1 ELLKMAQIAPSIL
14 SADFSCLREQIKRV
28 EETGINHLHLDI
40 MDGHFVPN
48 ITFGP
53 PVIKKLKSH
62 TGLIFDVHLMIEKPE
77 RYIDDFI
84 AAGADILT
92 VHSEA
97 CIHLHRTMQSIKD
110 QGIKVGVALNPATPI
125 VNITHVLDL
134 ADLVLIMS
142 VNPGFGGQKFISS
155 SLDKINELAEIKE
168 KHKFNFIIEVDGGI
182 NPNTISK
189 VVSAGAELLVAGSAV
204 FKENQIEENIA
215 TLQKSILGLI

>member
-1 ELLKMAQIAPSIL
+1 MAQIAPSIL

-28 EETGINHLHLDI
+28 EETGINYLHLDI

-97 CIHLHRTMQSIKD
+97 CVHLHRTMQSIKD

-125 VNITHVLDL
+125 VNILHVLDL

-189 VVSAGAELLVAGSAV
+189 VASAGAELLVAGSAV

>member
-1 ELLKMAQIAPSIL
+1 MAQIAPSIL

-28 EETGINHLHLDI
+28 EETGINYLHLDI

-189 VVSAGAELLVAGSAV
+189 VASAGAELLVAGSAV

>member
-1 ELLKMAQIAPSIL
+1 MAQIAPSIL

-28 EETGINHLHLDI
+28 EETGINYLHLDI

-97 CIHLHRTMQSIKD
+97 CVHLHRTMQSIKD

-125 VNITHVLDL
+125 VNILHVLDL

>member
-1 ELLKMAQIAPSIL
+1 MAQIAPSIL

-28 EETGINHLHLDI
+28 EETGINYLHLDI

>member
-1 ELLKMAQIAPSIL
+1 MAQIAPSIL